1 MTKKQS
7 YVNELIE
14 MYKSQL
20 PPGKYDKPGVY
31 SITVDN
37 EIVYVGKARN
47 MATRIAHHIFMI
59 KDALLKTEGEKFK
72 YGELRR
78 AMNNDY
84 IIKFDVIY
92 SSLLSSDDDN
102 SIIDD
107 DIGPQEAKYINM
119 YMPKL
124 NKQIPNLDNY
134 HKYHNKSY
142 EMLKIIEKKLDK

>member
-1 MTKKQS
+1 MTKKQN

-14 MYKSQL
+14 VYRSQL
-20 PPGKYDKPGVY
+20 PIEKYDKPGVY

-47 MATRIAHHIFMI
+47 MATRIANHMFMI
-59 KDALLKTEGEKFK
+59 NDASLKTEGEKFK

-78 AMNNDY
+78 AIRNDY
-84 IIKFDVIY
+84 IVTFDVIY
-92 SSLLSSDDDN
+92 SSPLSSDDDN
-102 SIIDD
+102 AVIDD

-142 EMLKIIEKKLDK
+142 EMLKIIEKNLTQ